1 MKTNKMPANGEYLS
15 WDPERIQE
23 YDQWIDLEV
32 ELKRAGWLKPQTER
46 KLEEAVTTIRNRIIQ
61 RTNKF

>member
-32 ELKRAGWLKPQTER
+32 ELKRSGWLKPQTER

-61 RTNKF
+61 RTNRF